1 MKAISATGKT
11 NYLNST
17 ITETQPDDDTL
28 TITRVEISDETNAKL
43 STLIYNEGQ
52 VTVHCKTTSPF
63 GESCVRIWAT
73 TYLIDKKSNH
83 RSKLLHIDGVSQ
95 YPVWTK
101 LPLGKVLHFTL
112 IFSALP
118 ASCKEFDFLELIP
131 EPDGFRYP
139 GIKRNS
145 TDVYHVDFS

>member
-1 MKAISATGKT
+1 MNASISKT
-11 NYLNST
+11 ENVDNT
-17 ITETQPDDDTL
+17 I
-28 TITRVEISDETNAKL
+28 TITRVEIADETKKKL
-43 STLIYNEGQ
+43 AALIYEEGQ
-52 VTVHCKTTSPF
+52 ATVHCKTCSPF
-63 GESCVRIWAT
+63 GESSVRIWPT
-73 TYLIDKKSNH
+73 TYLIDQNSNH

-101 LPLGKVLHFTL
+101 LPMGKVLHFTL

-145 TDVYHVDFS
+145 TDVYPIAFG